1 MKGQDGKFTKATNF
15 SKDHWDGISD
25 LHMCDVL
32 VLGPEKLSVLEGEV
46 QNSVDII
53 RQCKCVTLKKCKE
66 EAEQLDK
73 KAWGSGHQHRA
84 ASSDTDFW
92 SVPPVFC

>member
-1 MKGQDGKFTKATNF
+1 VKGQDGKFTKATNF

-25 LHMCDVL
+25 LHMRDVL
-32 VLGPEKLSVLEGEV
+32 VLGPEKLSILEGEI

-53 RQCKCVTLKKCKE
+53 RQHKHVALKKCKE

-73 KAWGSGHQHRA
+73 KAQGSGHQHRA
-84 ASSDTDFW
+84 ASSDTDF
-92 SVPPVFC
+92 